1 MKERVAARLTAV
13 RGACE
18 VSCAGA
24 RLVGRWGCGLEEEGK
39 ERLGGA
45 CRRREREREREREAW
60 RLLWKGTEW
69 GAGCV
74 RMGDE

>member
-24 RLVGRWGCGLEEEGK
+24 RLVGRDVGRKKRGRRDGGGRAGGEREGGLEIVVEGD
-39 ERLGGA
+39 GV
-45 CRRREREREREREAW
+45 
-60 RLLWKGTEW
+60 
-69 GAGCV
+69 GCW
-74 RMGDE
+74 M